1 MSINLKLLWFLLLGL
16 IGMMILQ
23 ILQVNI
29 MNEPREIT
37 NKQLLVE
44 KVYSFTLSPD
54 GEQIIF
60 SNHQGFKILSLKTGN
75 QRLILPLNHIRHIRT
90 LNWSSDKKWFAFLQL
105 RLKPRCQELC
115 LFNLQNNQI
124 YYISKAQNFVG
135 FAFSP
140 DGRRLAWIEEKRRG
154 GKVRRSLVVG
164 MLGTGKVS
172 NFKVLYSEEREE
184 ISPCLE
190 GVQWSPD
197 GRFLVFRSANGLGVI
212 KPDGTGLRWI
222 SPKPPLS
229 RKGFPMHEAFTIY
242 SWTISPDSETIAF
255 GFGGDIWLCQ
265 IKEIKEPIKIASKYT
280 AIELCWSPDGKGL
293 LLVSSSPKAL
303 PPAPGCLQRNPP
315 HQLHWVS
322 RDGQKHCL
330 LLEEEKGIYDLQWVK
345 GKDIFYLSGSSL
357 WKVTLKF

>member
-1 MSINLKLLWFLLLGL
+1 
-16 IGMMILQ
+16 MMILQ

-29 MNEPREIT
+29 MNESREIT

-60 SNHQGFKILSLKTGN
+60 CSHQGFKILSLKTGN
-75 QRLILPLNHIRHIRT
+75 QSLILSLTHIRHIRI
-90 LNWSSDKKWFAFLQL
+90 LNWSSDKKWLAFLQL
-105 RLKPRCQELC
+105 RPLYQELC
-115 LFNLQNNQI
+115 LFNLQNDQI
-124 YYISKAQNFVG
+124 YYISKAQNFAG

-140 DGRRLAWIEEKRRG
+140 DGGRLAWVEEKRRG
-154 GKVRRSLVVG
+154 GKIRRSLVVG
-164 MLGTGKVS
+164 MLGTDKVS
-172 NFKVLYSEEREE
+172 NLKVLYSEEREE

-190 GVQWSPD
+190 GVQWSPN
-197 GRFLVFRSANGLGVI
+197 GQFLVFCSANGQIPQLGVI
-212 KPDGTGLRWI
+212 KPNGTGLRWI
-222 SPKPPLS
+222 SPKPSPS
-229 RKGFPMHEAFTIY
+229 RKGFPMHEVFTIY
-242 SWTISPDSETIAF
+242 SWAISPDSEAIAY

-265 IKEIKEPIKIASKYT
+265 IKEIKKSIKIVSNYT

-293 LLVSSSPKAL
+293 LFVSSSPKAL
-303 PPAPGCLQRNPP
+303 PSAPGCLQRNPP

-345 GKDIFYLSGSSL
+345 EKDIFYLSGSLL